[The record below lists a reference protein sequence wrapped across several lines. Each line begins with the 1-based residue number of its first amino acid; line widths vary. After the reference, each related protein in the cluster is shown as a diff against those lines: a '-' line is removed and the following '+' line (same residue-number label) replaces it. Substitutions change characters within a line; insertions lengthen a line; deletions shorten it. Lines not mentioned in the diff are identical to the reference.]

1 MLTKDTF
8 ITEIKNYLYKNIND
22 YTKEEIEESLNR
34 KWRWFD
40 SYYNSYINEN
50 QTLDRIKD
58 EFMLCFQTFSF
69 NEYVNKVK
77 SYLNED
83 TNFKNIEKV
92 DKILDK
98 PLLNDTLQEYYE
110 TGIEEKDFYHAVN
123 DAVAAC
129 FAFCQ

>member
-1 MLTKDTF
+1 MLTKDAF

-98 PLLNDTLQEYYE
+98 PLLNDTLHEYYE
-110 TGIEEKDFYHAVN
+110 TGIKEKDFYHAVN
-123 DAVAAC
+123 DAVASC

>member
-8 ITEIKNYLYKNIND
+8 ITEIKNYLYKNINN

-98 PLLNDTLQEYYE
+98 PLLNDTLHEYYE

-123 DAVAAC
+123 DAVASC